1 MLVMPWR
8 VNSSLMQGLELCQT
22 GEMRTHLA
30 LFARVS
36 WNSYDQRWPDS
47 PIVLAMECVNEP
59 EPVPVQVS
67 EDETEAEWEKRR
79 TCFDDAS
86 ASLDVET

>member
-1 MLVMPWR
+1 
-8 VNSSLMQGLELCQT
+8 MQGLELCQT
-22 GEMRTHLA
+22 GEMKTHLA
-30 LFARVS
+30 LFARAS

-59 EPVPVQVS
+59 EPVPVQDS